1 MLSLLY
7 RHSLAAL
14 LALSLVTT
22 ACNRDSV
29 PTMEQQLMGRWEW
42 QQTSGNSNSV
52 LTPASTG
59 HQLVV
64 IFDRRGR
71 ARFYQDG
78 NLLSAA
84 AFTVRH
90 KRGGFRRPGR
100 HIIQYR
106 GYEGTQYYSVS
117 GNVLYLEEMKGKA
130 VRHSYVRLSSE
141 DEVTTLNQPPK

>member
-7 RHSLAAL
+7 RHSLAVL
-14 LALSLVTT
+14 LAVSLITS

-29 PTMEQQLMGRWEW
+29 PTMEQQLVGRWEW
-42 QQTSGNSNSV
+42 QQTSGNSNLA

-59 HQLVV
+59 HQIVV
-64 IFDRRGR
+64 VFDRRGR

-78 NLLSAA
+78 SLLSAA

-90 KRGGFRRPGR
+90 KRGSFRRPGR

-117 GNVLYLEEMKGKA
+117 GNTLYLEEMRGKTI
-130 VRHSYVRLSSE
+130 RHSYVRLPSE
-141 DEVTTLNQPPK
+141 NEFTTLNQTSK